1 MKNRVVLRAG
11 WRALANGWA
20 LCDLCAEPCLIGE
33 GESGRCFIRE
43 CRNGQLVVRAYG
55 RTRGY
60 CAIGDEPLPEP
71 TEDLMGRSSKR
82 SWIGTFD
89 KSDVT
94 QARRTRCGPRR
105 KPRSSLDKGP
115 ERAMPELEIG
125 RVNDYFARI
134 GVAGMELTGDLA
146 LGDTIRIRGH
156 TTDLTQDVGSMQIE
170 HEAVDDASAGASVG
184 VKIDGRCRTGDAV
197 YKVID

>member
-1 MKNRVVLRAG
+1 
-11 WRALANGWA
+11 
-20 LCDLCAEPCLIGE
+20 
-33 GESGRCFIRE
+33 
-43 CRNGQLVVRAYG
+43 
-55 RTRGY
+55 
-60 CAIGDEPLPEP
+60 
-71 TEDLMGRSSKR
+71 
-82 SWIGTFD
+82 
-89 KSDVT
+89 
-94 QARRTRCGPRR
+94 
-105 KPRSSLDKGP
+105 
-115 ERAMPELEIG
+115 MPELEIG

-170 HEAVDDASAGASVG
+170 HEAVDDASAGSSVG